1 MAVTQAVVLIDH
13 HSAQIQRLADSGSER
28 VKEHASHTRQ
38 HGSNVRSEHDF
49 FSDVCDALASIGETL
64 VVGSRMAQADFRRY
78 VEKHRPSLSP
88 HLVGWET
95 VDHPSPAQV
104 MALARTF
111 FERFDRMAGR
121 PHSG

>member
-64 VVGSRMAQADFRRY
+64 VVGWCEGNFQ
-78 VEKHRPSLSP
+78 
-88 HLVGWET
+88 GC
-95 VDHPSPAQV
+95 
-104 MALARTF
+104 
-111 FERFDRMAGR
+111 RFQCRVVLLR
-121 PHSG
+121 